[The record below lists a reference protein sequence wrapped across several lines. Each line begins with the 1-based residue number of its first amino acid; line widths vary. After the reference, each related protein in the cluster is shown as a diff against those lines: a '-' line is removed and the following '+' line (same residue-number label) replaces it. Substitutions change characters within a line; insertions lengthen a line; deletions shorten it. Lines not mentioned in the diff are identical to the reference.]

1 MTRRFDSLSRMFLT
15 LLAALLV
22 GAVLEADGLR
32 IWADRLETGVLR
44 DAAVPVTR
52 AWHGLVSKSGGE
64 VPRGEAL
71 ELKSRWA
78 DAFTG
83 KDVTGEPVRPREVP
97 DPPEWTAAQNDVP
110 VTTVAPVQSAPAQVA
125 QRELLIPV
133 SAGAQIVLAG
143 DSMMAVGLAPVLRRS
158 LSAGGGVQVI
168 KAYRSGTGL
177 ARPEVFDWLQHYP
190 VMLGETQPAVV
201 ICSLGANDG
210 QNVQSGKQ
218 VLAFGS
224 AAWDEFYRARL
235 TAYLDLLTRNQT
247 RVLWVG
253 MPAMRAPSFARKM
266 QHMNA
271 LVQDVL
277 TNYPSV
283 TWLDPNPVLSSE
295 SQNFTQF
302 RSNERGKLIK
312 LRADDGIHMT
322 DEGAAFL
329 LPGIRAWL
337 EQQQILRPDV
347 QAALPA
353 QKPRL

>member
-1 MTRRFDSLSRMFLT
+1 MFLT

-44 DAAVPVTR
+44 DTAVPITR
-52 AWHGLVSKSGGE
+52 AWHGWVSKSGGE
-64 VPRGEAL
+64 VPREEAL
-71 ELKSRWA
+71 AFKSRWA
-78 DAFTG
+78 EAFTG
-83 KDVTGEPVRPREVP
+83 QGGAAEPEDPVVSSSQPEPGAVQSEVIAQSSEPVKQSPVQAAPREP
-97 DPPEWTAAQNDVP
+97 SLA
-110 VTTVAPVQSAPAQVA
+110 
-125 QRELLIPV
+125 V
-133 SAGAQIVLAG
+133 STGTQIVLAG

-158 LSAGGGVQVI
+158 LSAGGGVHVI

-190 VMLGETQPAVV
+190 LMLGEAQPAIV
-201 ICSLGANDG
+201 ICSMGANDG

-218 VLAFGS
+218 VLEFGS
-224 AAWDEFYRARL
+224 AAWDAFYRGRL

-271 LVQDVL
+271 LVQEVL
-277 TNYPSV
+277 KDYPGV

-295 SQNFTQF
+295 SRNFMQF
-302 RSNERGKLIK
+302 RSNEHGKLIK

-337 EQQQILRPDV
+337 AQQQFLRPDV

-353 QKPRL
+353 QTPQL